1 MNLHDGF
8 NAEKIQNGIA
18 ALRGGEAAFAG
29 RLAVK
34 SDRLLSVL
42 LLLQSKG
49 RVTERELAE
58 RLEVSRRTIHR
69 DLEALSA
76 SRVPVV
82 ALRGSQGGW
91 ELEKGWRTQV
101 PGLDEAE
108 LRALLMAQPR
118 VIGHSRLAA
127 AAESAL
133 NKVMAA
139 LPGPM
144 REQAVAMRERLH
156 VDPTGWWETG
166 EDLSM
171 LSIVQDAV
179 ARQRQLAF
187 DYVRADGQRS
197 ARTVDPL
204 GLVAKG
210 TSWYLVARGT
220 SGLRTFRVSRMS
232 GATVLANGFERPAKF
247 DLAGYWARTTA
258 ELAGRRK
265 SFPVVLGL
273 APAAAHML
281 TARCHAS
288 PIELPS
294 GAGPIPDDWV
304 TLRAEFDDE
313 EFARF
318 VVLGL
323 GTRAQAIEPL
333 EFRRSIQ
340 EEARRVAEGGSHA
353 PQKNP
358 HATA

>member
-1 MNLHDGF
+1 M
-8 NAEKIQNGIA
+8 
-18 ALRGGEAAFAG
+18 
-29 RLAVK
+29 K

-42 LLLQSKG
+42 LLMQARG

-58 RLEVSRRTIHR
+58 RLEVSQRTIHR

-118 VIGHSRLAA
+118 VVGHPRLAA

-133 NKVMAA
+133 NKLMAA

-144 REQAVAMRERLH
+144 REQAAVMRERLH
-156 VDPTGWWETG
+156 VDPTSWWETG

-171 LSIVQDAV
+171 LSIVQEAV
-179 ARQRQLAF
+179 ARERQLAF
-187 DYVRADGQRS
+187 DYVRADGERS

-210 TSWYLVARGT
+210 TSWYLVAHGA
-220 SGLRTFRVSRMS
+220 SGLRTFRVSRMTS
-232 GATVLANGFERPAKF
+232 VTVLAGGFERPAKF
-247 DLAGYWARTTA
+247 DLAAYWTRTTA
-258 ELAGRRK
+258 ELEGRRK
-265 SFPVVLGL
+265 RFSVVLAL
-273 APAAAHML
+273 APAAMQMIA
-281 TARCHAS
+281 ARCPTTPVTPKQLVA
-288 PIELPS
+288 
-294 GAGPIPDDWV
+294 IPDGWLTV
-304 TLRAEFDDE
+304 RADFDDE
-313 EFARF
+313 SFAHF

-323 GTRAQAIEPL
+323 GTRARAIEPT
-333 EFRRSIQ
+333 EFRRSIAK
-340 EEARRVAEGGSHA
+340 EARAVAQQGKHRG
-353 PQKNP
+353 
-358 HATA
+358 T